1 MMKMNLPNKLA
12 TLRII
17 LVIPFVIFLSLA
29 LEFSENTGITIMLRI
44 LATIIFVGA
53 AITDYYDGK
62 IARKYNMITNL
73 GKLLDPL
80 ADKILVISALITF
93 AKFNQISLWFVII
106 IIFRE
111 LLITGLRSI
120 VAAEG
125 VVIAADKLGKWKT
138 ATQMVALTLI
148 ILIPFSFIVNNIL
161 LIIPLILTVV
171 SGVEYVVKCKNIL
184 NK

>member
-1 MMKMNLPNKLA
+1 MKMNLPNQLA
-12 TLRII
+12 ILRMV

-29 LEFSENTGITIMLRI
+29 LEYTDKTGITMTMRVF
-44 LATIIFVGA
+44 AAIIFVGA

-62 IARKYNMITNL
+62 IARKYNLITNL

-80 ADKILVISALITF
+80 ADKILVISALVTL
-93 AKFNQISLWFVII
+93 AKFSQISLWFVII

-125 VVIAADKLGKWKT
+125 VVIAAESLGKWKT
-138 ATQMVALTLI
+138 ATQMIALTLI
-148 ILIPFSFIVNNIL
+148 ILIPFSSTVNNIL
-161 LIIPLILTVV
+161 LLTPLILTVV
-171 SGVEYVVKCKNIL
+171 SGVEYVLKCKNVL

>member
-1 MMKMNLPNKLA
+1 MKMNLPNKLA
-12 TLRII
+12 ILRII

-29 LEFSENTGITIMLRI
+29 LEFSEIIGISIMLRI
-44 LATIIFVGA
+44 FAAIIFVGA

-111 LLITGLRSI
+111 LLITVLRSI

>member
-1 MMKMNLPNKLA
+1 MNLPNKLA

-17 LVIPFVIFLSLA
+17 LVIPFVMVLTLA
-29 LEFSENTGITIMLRI
+29 LKAENSAFEITMRI
-44 LATIIFVGA
+44 LATIIFA
-53 AITDYYDGK
+53 AASITDYYDGK
-62 IARKYNMITNL
+62 IARKYNLVTNL

-80 ADKILVISALITF
+80 ADKILVISALVTLT
-93 AKFNQISLWFVII
+93 KFDETSLWFVLI

-125 VVIAADKLGKWKT
+125 VVIAAGNLGKWKT
-138 ATQMVALTLI
+138 FVQMVVLVII
-148 ILIPFSFIVNNIL
+148 ILFPLSFKINNIL
-161 LIIPLILTVV
+161 LLIPVILTVV
-171 SGVEYVVKCKNIL
+171 SGAEYLLKCKKIL

>member
-1 MMKMNLPNKLA
+1 MKMNLPNKLA
-12 TLRII
+12 ILRII

-29 LEFSENTGITIMLRI
+29 LEFLENTGISIMLRI
-44 LATIIFVGA
+44 FATIIFVGA

-80 ADKILVISALITF
+80 ADKILVISALVTL